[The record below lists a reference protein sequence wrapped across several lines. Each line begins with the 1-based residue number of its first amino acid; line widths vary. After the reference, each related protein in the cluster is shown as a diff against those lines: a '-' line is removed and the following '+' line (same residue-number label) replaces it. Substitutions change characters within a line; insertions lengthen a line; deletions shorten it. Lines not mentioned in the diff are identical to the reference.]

1 MFKYISEILSQFS
14 TPQKVVAL
22 SLLLFSIVT
31 ISIAPSLINAI
42 NLDKEELNAEIEK
55 KNNKISNLQK
65 QIDESETKIRKD
77 QQSCT
82 NEILTREKEFIS
94 MLDYLK
100 QKAKEESCQVR
111 VVNESYTK
119 TLSNDT
125 IVLTGVSPVVEKV
138 IVKNDMKNI
147 MKEIDL
153 IKDKVHH

>member
-14 TPQKVVAL
+14 TPQKIVAL

-42 NLDKEELNAEIEK
+42 NLDKNELNGEIEK
-55 KNNKISNLQK
+55 KDNKISNLEK
-65 QIDESETKIRKD
+65 QINESETKIRKE

-111 VVNESYTK
+111 VVNESYAK
-119 TLSNDT
+119 TISNDT

>member
-14 TPQKVVAL
+14 TPQKIVAL
-22 SLLLFSIVT
+22 SLLLFSIVI
-31 ISIAPSLINAI
+31 ISIAPSLINVI
-42 NLDKEELNAEIEK
+42 NLDKNELNVEIEK
-55 KNNKISNLQK
+55 KDNKISNLEK
-65 QIDESETKIRKD
+65 QIDESETKIRKG

-82 NEILTREKEFIS
+82 NEILEREKEFIS

-111 VVNESYTK
+111 VVNTSHAK
-119 TLSNDT
+119 TSSNDT
-125 IVLTGVSPVVEKV
+125 IVIKGVSPVVEKV